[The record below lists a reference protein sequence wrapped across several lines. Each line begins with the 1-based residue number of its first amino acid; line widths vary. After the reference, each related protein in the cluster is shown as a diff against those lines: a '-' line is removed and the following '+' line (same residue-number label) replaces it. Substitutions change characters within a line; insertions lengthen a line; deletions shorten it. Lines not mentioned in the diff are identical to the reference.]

1 LSMDLLSELDGLT
14 GTFAAKRYVAEAI
27 ARAGEAI
34 NPLTYSTR
42 GDDAVIGSPAR
53 PAADSAG
60 TSASASPP
68 LPIHSIL
75 EWNAAMARIAERDD
89 EVVQSRSH
97 DSTVHEDAE
106 LTIPDGG
113 RSFGSAACAT
123 RKRKPKKNHP
133 PKSVRDARKVD
144 TSAVSP

>member
-1 LSMDLLSELDGLT
+1 MDLLSELDGLT

-34 NPLTYSTR
+34 NPLTYCSTR
-42 GDDAVIGSPAR
+42 GEDAVIGSPAR
-53 PAADSAG
+53 PATESAG
-60 TSASASPP
+60 TSASASAP

-75 EWNAAMARIAERDD
+75 EWNAVMARIAERDD
-89 EVVQSRSH
+89 EVVQSRSQ
-97 DSTVHEDAE
+97 DPTVREEAE
-106 LTIPDGG
+106 LTIAEGG
-113 RSFGSAACAT
+113 RSSGSAACAT

-144 TSAVSP
+144 ASAVSP